1 VSEVRPVV
9 IRGAVVG
16 DEVVDLRLAD
26 GVVAAVGPDLAASP
40 GDEVFDG
47 TGCVALPGL
56 VNGHTH
62 ASMTLFR
69 GYGDDLPLME
79 WLERWIW
86 PAEQRL
92 EAEDVYWGARLAMA
106 EMLRT
111 GTTHL
116 VDMYWHP
123 EAVAR
128 AAVDAGIRA
137 TTAAVFFDGGD
148 AEAGRRQRPQVLDTL
163 DALADAGPLVRPAVG
178 PHAVYTVSGDSL
190 AWLAEV
196 ADERALPIHIH
207 LSETADEVTRCR
219 AEHGESPAAWLDRL
233 GGLSERTVAAHG
245 CWLDDAD
252 LALVAER
259 RATVVTNPVSNM
271 KLATGRTFP
280 YPAAVAA
287 GVPVG
292 LGTDG
297 ASSNNGLDL
306 LADLKVLALAQK
318 HAADDPAVLP
328 AEEALAVATGQRS
341 AVLGGR
347 PLEVGAPADVALVRV
362 DGLGV
367 APSAPAAGLVY
378 AATGAHVEA
387 VVVAGRVRVR
397 HGRVEGID
405 EILAEVRHRA
415 ARLRR

>member
-1 VSEVRPVV
+1 MTDRGIVVR
-9 IRGAVVG
+9 RAVVD
-16 DEVVDLRLAD
+16 DEPVDLRLAGGVITAVG
-26 GVVAAVGPDLAASP
+26 GVVEAQP
-40 GDEVFDG
+40 GDEVVG
-47 TGCVALPGL
+47 AAGCVAIPGL

-62 ASMTLFR
+62 AAMTLFR

-92 EAEDVYWGARLAMA
+92 TADDVYWGARLAMG
-106 EMLRT
+106 EMLHA

-128 AAVDAGIRA
+128 AATDAGIRA
-137 TTAAVFFDGGD
+137 TVAAVFFDGGD
-148 AEAGRRQRPQVLDTL
+148 AEAGRRQRPAVLDAL
-163 DALADAGPLVRPAVG
+163 DALAEAGPLVRPAVG
-178 PHAVYTVSGDSL
+178 PHAVYTVSGESL

-196 ADERALPIHIH
+196 ADERGLPYHVH
-207 LSETADEVTRCR
+207 LSETRDEVERCL
-219 AEHGESPAAWLDRL
+219 ADHGERPAAWLDRL
-233 GGLSERTVAAHG
+233 GALSERTVAAHG
-245 CWLDDAD
+245 CWLDDTE
-252 LALVAER
+252 LELLAER

-271 KLATGRTFP
+271 KLATGRAFP

-318 HAADDPAVLP
+318 HAAEDPAVLP
-328 AEEALAVATGQRS
+328 ADEALEVATGRRS
-341 AVLGGR
+341 PVLGGR
-347 PLEVGAPADVALVRV
+347 PLEVGAPADLALVRV

-378 AATGAHVEA
+378 AATGAHVET
-387 VVVAGRVRVR
+387 VVVGGRIRVRD
-397 HGRVEGID
+397 GRVEDTD

-415 ARLRR
+415 ARLRH